1 MKKVAIHQ
9 PNFIPWL
16 GYFYKMKQCDTFIIL
31 DDVLV
36 SNSGS
41 YFGQAF
47 IKNSTNAALK
57 ISLPQKKHP
66 QETLIK
72 EVKFADNYPEWN
84 KKFLKTLQNLY
95 RKAPYFLTHYDNVVD
110 LLGAKYN
117 FVCEMNV
124 ALIRYC
130 AQCLHLNCEIIFASS
145 LESKKQKEARIL
157 DLVKKVGG
165 AVYVSGMGAK
175 NYQQE
180 EDFVKENIKL
190 LYSDFSI
197 TNYPQLYGDFVGGLS
212 IIDFLFNTNGEGFC
226 K

>member
-1 MKKVAIHQ
+1 MKKIAIHQ
-9 PNFIPWL
+9 PNFMPWL
-16 GYFYKMKQCDTFIIL
+16 GYFYKMQQCDTFIVL

-47 IKNSTNAALK
+47 IKNSTGIALK

-66 QETLIK
+66 QGTLIK

-95 RKAPYFLTHYDNVVD
+95 RKAPYFLAHYDNIVD
-110 LLGAKYN
+110 LMQKKYD
-117 FVCEMNV
+117 FVYEMNV

-130 AQCLHLNCEIIFASS
+130 AQCLHLDCGIIFASS
-145 LESKKQKEARIL
+145 LDSKEQKEVRIL
-157 DLVKKVGG
+157 DLVKKAGG
-165 AVYVSGMGAK
+165 DVYISGLGAK
-175 NYQQE
+175 NYQKE

-190 LYSDFSI
+190 TYSDFLV
-197 TNYPQLYGDFVGGLS
+197 TPYPQLYGDFVGGLS
-212 IIDFLFNTNGEGFC
+212 VIDFLFNTNGEGFC